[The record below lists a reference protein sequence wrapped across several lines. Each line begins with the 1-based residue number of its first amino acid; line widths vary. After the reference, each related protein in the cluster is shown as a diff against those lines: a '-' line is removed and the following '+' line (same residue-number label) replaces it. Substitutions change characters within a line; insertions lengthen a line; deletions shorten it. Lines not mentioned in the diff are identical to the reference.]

1 LGEVFK
7 PEDVLKKERRI
18 PDLASRPIHQPKNLE
33 SILQEIASIKK
44 EIAKIKFA
52 LKSHGITYEGGEG

>member
-18 PDLASRPIHQPKNLE
+18 PDLASKPIHQPKNLE
-33 SILQEIASIKK
+33 SIVQEIASIKK
-44 EIAKIKFA
+44 EIIKIKFA
-52 LKSHGITYEGGEG
+52 LNAHGITYE